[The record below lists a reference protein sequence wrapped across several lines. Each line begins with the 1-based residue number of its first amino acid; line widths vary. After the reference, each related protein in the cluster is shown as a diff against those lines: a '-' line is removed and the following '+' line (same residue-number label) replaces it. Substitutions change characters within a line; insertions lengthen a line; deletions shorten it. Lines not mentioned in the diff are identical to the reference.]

1 MMSAGAWAEPMPD
14 YSFIVSIVAEKV
26 KRICDGLLN
35 EENEMEQKITLRER
49 REVLQLTQKQVADLV
64 GIAES
69 AYQRYEY
76 GTNEPKVFM
85 AVKIARALKTS
96 VEELFLIDQE

>member
-1 MMSAGAWAEPMPD
+1 MEKQMS
-14 YSFIVSIVAEKV
+14 
-26 KRICDGLLN
+26 
-35 EENEMEQKITLRER
+35 LRER

-64 GIAES
+64 GIAET

-76 GTNEPKVFM
+76 GAQEPKVFM